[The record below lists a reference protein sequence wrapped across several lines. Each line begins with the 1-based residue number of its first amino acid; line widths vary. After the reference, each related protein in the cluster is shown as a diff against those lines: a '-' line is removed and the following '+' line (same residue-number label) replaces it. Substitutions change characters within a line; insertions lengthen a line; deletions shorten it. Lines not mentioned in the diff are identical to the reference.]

1 MSTENLQGSTA
12 APDGQP
18 AEQQPVWRQEYPVD
32 WPESEYVTRRE
43 FTRLLL
49 GTSFAFV
56 VGQAWIVL
64 SSLGKKAA
72 AVQLP
77 RVEIASV
84 DEVPPGGSLLFYYP
98 HENSPCL
105 LVHLPNDQYVAFSQ
119 KCTHLSCPVLPE
131 VAQGRFHCPCHE
143 GEFDIQTGVPLSGPP
158 RRRLPQVALE
168 FVGGHIYAVGI
179 EEGVA

>member
-18 AEQQPVWRQEYPVD
+18 AEEQPVWRQEYPVD

-49 GTSFAFV
+49 VTSFAFV

-72 AVQLP
+72 TVQLP

-84 DEVPPGGSLLFYYP
+84 DEVPVGGSLLFYYP
-98 HENSPCL
+98 HENSPC
-105 LVHLPNDQYVAFSQ
+105 
-119 KCTHLSCPVLPE
+119 
-131 VAQGRFHCPCHE
+131 
-143 GEFDIQTGVPLSGPP
+143 
-158 RRRLPQVALE
+158 
-168 FVGGHIYAVGI
+168 
-179 EEGVA
+179 

>member
-1 MSTENLQGSTA
+1 MSTENFENTSA

-18 AEQQPVWRQEYPVD
+18 AEEQPVWRQEYPID
-32 WPESEYVTRRE
+32 WSESEYVTRRE

-49 GTSFAFV
+49 VTSLAFV

-64 SSLGKKAA
+64 SSLTKKVSAA
-72 AVQLP
+72 QPP
-77 RVEIASV
+77 RVEIATV
-84 DEVPPGGSLLFYYP
+84 DQVPVGGSLLFYYP
-98 HENSPCL
+98 TDNSPCL
-105 LVHLPNDQYVAFSQ
+105 LVHLTSDQYVAFSQ

-131 VAQGRFHCPCHE
+131 VDQGRFHCPCHE

-158 RRRLPQVALE
+158 RRRLPQVTLVVAN
-168 FVGGHIYAVGI
+168 GHIYATGI

>member
-1 MSTENLQGSTA
+1 MSTENLENTSA
-12 APDGQP
+12 APDGRP
-18 AEQQPVWRQEYPVD
+18 AEEQPVWRQEYPID
-32 WPESEYVTRRE
+32 WPAAEYVTRRE

-49 GTSFAFV
+49 VTSFAFV

-64 SSLGKKAA
+64 SSLARKASA
-72 AVQLP
+72 AQPP
-77 RVEIASV
+77 RVEIATT
-84 DEVPPGGSLLFYYP
+84 DQVPVGGSLLFYYP

-105 LVHLPNDQYVAFSQ
+105 LVHLSAAQYVAFSQ

-131 VAQGRFHCPCHE
+131 VDRGRFHCPCHE

-168 FVGGHIYAVGI
+168 FSDGRIYATGI
-179 EEGVA
+179 EEGVV

>member
-1 MSTENLQGSTA
+1 MSTENFENASV

-18 AEQQPVWRQEYPVD
+18 AEEQPVWRQEYPID
-32 WPESEYVTRRE
+32 WPAAEYVTRRE

-49 GTSFAFV
+49 VTSFAFV

-64 SSLGKKAA
+64 SSLAKKASTA
-72 AVQLP
+72 QQP
-77 RVEIASV
+77 RREIATI
-84 DEVPPGGSLLFYYP
+84 DQVPPGGSLLFYYP
-98 HENSPCL
+98 SDYSPCL

-131 VAQGRFHCPCHE
+131 VDRGRFHCPCHE
-143 GEFDIQTGVPLSGPP
+143 GEFDIQTGIPLSGPP

-168 FVGGHIYAVGI
+168 FANGRIYATGI
-179 EEGVA
+179 EEGAA